1 MTDKNPSQTLV
12 HLSYDDFRREADGT
26 WVTTRQINVAGPK
39 GEQTLIA
46 EGRRFKSR
54 QLFMFGRDLADI
66 LDLYCAGEQP
76 NG

>member
-1 MTDKNPSQTLV
+1 MTDKNTSPTLL
-12 HLSYDDFRREADGT
+12 HLSYDSFRREADGA
-26 WVTTRQINVAGPK
+26 WVTTRPIKLAGPN

-66 LDLYCAGEQP
+66 LAQYCAGEKP

>member
-1 MTDKNPSQTLV
+1 MTDKNPSKTLL

-26 WVTTRQINVAGPK
+26 WVTTRQINVAGPN

-54 QLFMFGRDLADI
+54 QMFMFGRDLVDI
-66 LDLYCAGEQP
+66 LDRYCAEEKP